1 MKAGSGKGRKVCLI
15 VTGVVI
21 ALVLVIVILAL
32 TVFKAKHP
40 TTVVDSTKL
49 EDFHMSLDIARL
61 RVDLNV
67 TLSTDVSV
75 KNPNKVGF
83 KYSDSTAH
91 LNYRGQLIGEVPIP
105 AGEISSGETKGFNLT
120 LTIMADRLLSNSQLF
135 SDVTSVHFP
144 TEREVKMMGDR
155 NISDPKPVD
164 GALSLAVVRLASGEP
179 PSQSIAHFCDK
190 TTTILYWVHWLH
202 NRLNVNSSEKE
213 KWLQGMGVI
222 LCTDNVNDLYIGRI
236 TLQDIGFPYCVDMD

>member
-1 MKAGSGKGRKVCLI
+1 MCHESLFIFLTKTTHLLDCKKENRMKAGSGKGRKVCLI

-67 TLSTDVSV
+67 TLRTDVSV

-135 SDVTSVHFP
+135 SDVTSGTLPLNTFVRISGKVNILGFIKVHVVSS
-144 TEREVKMMGDR
+144 TSCDVAI
-155 NISDPKPVD
+155 NIS
-164 GALSLAVVRLASGEP
+164 
-179 PSQSIAHFCDK
+179 
-190 TTTILYWVHWLH
+190 
-202 NRLNVNSSEKE
+202 NRTVGNQECQYRTKL
-213 KWLQGMGVI
+213 
-222 LCTDNVNDLYIGRI
+222 
-236 TLQDIGFPYCVDMD
+236 